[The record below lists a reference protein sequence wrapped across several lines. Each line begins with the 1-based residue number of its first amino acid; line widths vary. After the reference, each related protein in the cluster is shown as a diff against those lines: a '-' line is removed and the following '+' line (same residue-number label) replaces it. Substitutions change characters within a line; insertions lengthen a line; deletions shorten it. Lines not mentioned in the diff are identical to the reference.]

1 MQLGTL
7 LLPWRVTCVSARSFL
22 RFFYSIIILNLDLCF
37 TVMIKKTRLTLVD
50 FLAGYFATIYLVEKL
65 GRRWIQIQGFLITA
79 LMFAIIAGGYD
90 HIGTAGKFVC
100 LALLQV
106 SQPVPYN
113 TSRKQ
118 TDAPLLQFF
127 FNFGANATT
136 FIIPAELFP
145 TRVRG
150 FAHGFSAAT
159 GKIGAIL
166 SALLFN
172 YLSGAD
178 VMGLANV
185 LWIFF
190 ACCLLGAVSTY
201 FLIPETKGRDADVT
215 DYEEWMEM
223 NIRER

>member
-1 MQLGTL
+1 
-7 LLPWRVTCVSARSFL
+7 
-22 RFFYSIIILNLDLCF
+22 
-37 TVMIKKTRLTLVD
+37 LV
-50 FLAGYFATIYLVEKL
+50 
-65 GRRWIQIQGFLITA
+65 TA
-79 LMFAIIAGGYD
+79 LLFAILAGGYN

-106 SQPVPYN
+106 TKKTPHIPPQHIPANSI
-113 TSRKQ
+113 R
-118 TDAPLLQFF
+118 QFF
-127 FNFGANATT
+127 FNFGANPTT
-136 FIIPAELFP
+136 FIIPAEAFP

-150 FAHGFSAAT
+150 FAHGVSAAT
-159 GKIGAIL
+159 GKVGAIL

-172 YLSGAD
+172 YLSGPELL
-178 VMGLANV
+178 GLANV

-190 ACCLLGAVSTY
+190 VCCILGAAITW